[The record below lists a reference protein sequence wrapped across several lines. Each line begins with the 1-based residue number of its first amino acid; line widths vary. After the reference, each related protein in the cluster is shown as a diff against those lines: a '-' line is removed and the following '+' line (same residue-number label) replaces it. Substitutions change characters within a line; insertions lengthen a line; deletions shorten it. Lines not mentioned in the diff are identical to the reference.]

1 METSSDKRVS
11 GSPQAR
17 CEFEDATSQS
27 STRDHGSTAAFVA
40 MLTCNVI
47 LLLMLSA

>member
-1 METSSDKRVS
+1 METSNVKRVS
-11 GSPQAR
+11 GSPQAQ

-27 STRDHGSTAAFVA
+27 WTRDQGSTAALLA
-40 MLTCNVI
+40 MIACNVA